1 MEFISLNKKKS
12 YHLVTGYGVVVSSFE
27 EDVLIENECAIS
39 LIQMISQ
46 NKYSYSMLVQEASC
60 QFSAQN
66 IMGSLTKLLSAE
78 LIQTSSYDDL
88 KSYELDNGTDIS
100 FSYFDTLLSSKH
112 VKSVACYSKN
122 NLLYFSESDA
132 ICIDCFRRRVL
143 AHRPILNIVFSNES
157 KCISKA
163 LGSVSESDLL
173 NLKKLTKNLSEGLLH
188 IFDLDKSE
196 EKVYKSLPFFGCK
209 KCQSD
214 FSKIDIFKKIESEK
228 IYPEYGYR
236 AIPVNQTIEKL
247 MKLVN
252 PYAGIV
258 PKVLPYKKLD
268 SELVHNYSSGRNLA
282 FSGGDKFWLKNYL
295 RSSNGG
301 KGRNKEQAIAGALA
315 EAVERYSM
323 VHQGQ
328 MYHYKGS
335 LKNADIRCISPDQC
349 LLFSKKQYNKGN
361 EQDISG
367 VAFHQLIPEAFNDD
381 SEYCWHEAHSLT
393 HKEICLVPGQVVFAR
408 YQYES
413 DSDMYAYPDSN
424 GCSAGNSYSEA
435 IIQGT
440 LELIERDA
448 AAIWWYN
455 MIVRPRVN
463 LSLLNNTYI
472 DKIIDYYAEQERAI
486 YTIDITTDIGIP
498 VFVSVSY
505 NLNTG
510 KEILY
515 GFGAHIDYKLAIER
529 SIIELNQ
536 LLPIVSTARSKT
548 SDQKFYEWLDKE
560 SIDKHTYLL
569 GVEELQ
575 INAERIYGSV
585 LQNSSDQIVQYIIN
599 SLKSCDIELI
609 ACDLTPQD
617 IKFPVVKMIAPGL
630 RHFWRRTASGRLYD
644 IPVKLN
650 WKKSRLSENE
660 LNPFSITI

>member
-12 YHLVTGYGVVVSSFE
+12 YYLVTGYGVAVSSFE
-27 EDVLIENECAIS
+27 EDVLIENDCAVS
-39 LIQMISQ
+39 LIKMISQ
-46 NKYSYSMLVQEASC
+46 NKYSYPMLVQEASS

-66 IMGSLTKLLSAE
+66 IMSCLTKLLSAK
-78 LIQTSSYDDL
+78 LIQIASDDDL
-88 KSYELDNGTDIS
+88 KSYNLDNETDIS
-100 FSYFDTLLSSKH
+100 FSYFDTLLSGH
-112 VKSVACYSKN
+112 VKSVACYSEN
-122 NLLYFSESDA
+122 ILLYFSESDT

-143 AHRPILNIVFSNES
+143 AHRPILNIVHSNKS
-157 KCISKA
+157 RCISKA
-163 LGSVSESDLL
+163 QGSISQSEIT
-173 NLKKLTKNLSEGLLH
+173 NLKESIKTSKKGLLY
-188 IFDLDKSE
+188 IFNLEKSE
-196 EKVYKSLPFFGCK
+196 QELYQPASFFGCE
-209 KCQSD
+209 KCQPD
-214 FSKIDIFKKIESEK
+214 FTKADIFKKIESEK

-236 AIPVNQTIEKL
+236 AVPLSKTIERL
-247 MKLVN
+247 MTLVN
-252 PYAGIV
+252 PYAGII

-268 SELVHNYSSGRNLA
+268 SDLVHNYSSGRNLA
-282 FSGGDKFWLKNYL
+282 FSGGDRFWLKNYL

-301 KGRNKEQAIAGALA
+301 KGKSKEQAITGALA

-335 LKNADIRCISPDQC
+335 LENSDIRCIRPDQC
-349 LLFSKKQYNKGN
+349 LLFSESQYKKGN
-361 EQDISG
+361 GQDISG
-367 VAFHQLIPEAFNDD
+367 IAFHQLIPAAFNDK
-381 SEYCWHEAHSLT
+381 SEYCWHEVYSLT
-393 HKEICLVPGQVVFAR
+393 HREICLAPGQVVYAR

-413 DSDMYAYPDSN
+413 DAYPYAYPDSN

-435 IIQGT
+435 VIQGT

-455 MIVRPRVN
+455 MLIRPRVN
-463 LSLLNNTYI
+463 LSLLNNDYI
-472 DKIIDYYAEQERAI
+472 NKIVNYYTEQERAI

-505 NLNTG
+505 NLSTG

-515 GFGAHIDYKLAIER
+515 GFGAHIDYKTAIER

-548 SDQKFYEWLDKE
+548 SDQKFYEWLDNE
-560 SIDKHTYLL
+560 SIDKHAYLF
-569 GVEELQ
+569 GVEDQQ
-575 INAERIYGSV
+575 INAEKIYSDV
-585 LQNSSDQIVQYIIN
+585 LQNSEDNIVQYIVE
-599 SLKSCDIELI
+599 SLKLCGVELI

-630 RHFWRRTASGRLYD
+630 RHFWRRTAPGRLYD
-644 IPVKLN
+644 VPVKLN
-650 WKKSRLSENE
+650 WKKSRLLENE